1 MLMWMSGGK
10 ITDSPTERVHA
21 VNGDAPEW
29 REDHPAVP
37 ASNEAKNRSK
47 SSARP
52 LGQRRYFNIFPDPAG
67 GFFLFGAAF
76 ARAETAAASARR
88 AQGIISWGDSIA
100 SSGTVK

>member
-10 ITDSPTERVHA
+10 ITDTPTERVHA

-29 REDHPAVP
+29 RDDHLATAAP
-37 ASNEAKNRSK
+37 NETKNRSK
-47 SSARP
+47 SSAWP
-52 LGQRRYFNIFPDPAG
+52 LGQRRYFNIFPGAAG

-88 AQGIISWGDSIA
+88 AQGSISWGDSIA
-100 SSGTVK
+100 SSGAVK